1 MKKLIFSLLLG
12 ISCLLLGSSGVLA
25 ADKLFAQ
32 MTDLPEYKNTD
43 TFKLSYTALQVN
55 DQLVNA
61 QFWYMKD
68 GDVWRHL
75 GSAVTGT
82 TGSVETN
89 GSYTGSDAKYFF
101 KVEVTSDGET
111 VIDETSTT
119 IDRSGPGAPSEYSK
133 ERINPT
139 TYKISWKT
147 PGDNDFSYVAIYR
160 STEQNFTADNGS
172 LIAKISGSKDTKMS
186 SNDGAVIDGK
196 DYFYALRAVDKA
208 GNASGVVGD
217 GGITTTVQVTP
228 TPGGSTTGNVNLLP
242 KENTGGSSGQILG
255 GETESAQ
262 PTPESQTGLPSALEG
277 ATKAVSDMGTG
288 QKMILILIILG
299 LIGGGYYFFKNKSSE

>member
-1 MKKLIFSLLLG
+1 
-12 ISCLLLGSSGVLA
+12 
-25 ADKLFAQ
+25 
-32 MTDLPEYKNTD
+32 
-43 TFKLSYTALQVN
+43 
-55 DQLVNA
+55 
-61 QFWYMKD
+61 
-68 GDVWRHL
+68 
-75 GSAVTGT
+75 
-82 TGSVETN
+82 
-89 GSYTGSDAKYFF
+89 
-101 KVEVTSDGET
+101 
-111 VIDETSTT
+111 
-119 IDRSGPGAPSEYSK
+119 
-133 ERINPT
+133 
-139 TYKISWKT
+139 
-147 PGDNDFSYVAIYR
+147 
-160 STEQNFTADNGS
+160 
-172 LIAKISGSKDTKMS
+172 
-186 SNDGAVIDGK
+186 VIDGK

-217 GGITTTVQVTP
+217 GGITTTVQGTP